1 MPEKVEQEF
10 AAWEL
15 AFFRILKVISSLLLR
30 FMESATVIAII
41 LILIKVGGVVKE
53 KMYGPTGEQKV
64 KKQQ

>member
-41 LILIKVGGVVKE
+41 LILIK
-53 KMYGPTGEQKV
+53 KV

>member
-1 MPEKVEQEF
+1 MPEKTEKEF

-15 AFFRILKVISSLLLR
+15 AFFRILKVFSSLLLK

-41 LILIKVGGVVKE
+41 LILIKVGAIAKE
-53 KMYGPTGEQKV
+53 RIYGPTEEKKV